1 MLFARVPFFVREAIQ
16 GIKNNLLI
24 HLIAAG
30 TITFALLTLGIFL
43 ITVINL
49 DRTFNEW
56 GKDMQVIVYL
66 DRASSPQDVTRVGE
80 GIALLPQ
87 VQKVTYVSKEEALAR
102 LREGLKTQAGLLDD
116 LRDNPL
122 PPSFEM
128 ELKDEHKHP
137 EALKALIGEIKK
149 IAASADVDYGQ
160 EWLQRFSAFISML
173 KLVGLSI
180 GSFLLLATVFIIS
193 NTIKLTIYSRREEIE
208 IMKLVGATNLSIRIP
223 FFLEGIT
230 QGLLA
235 SLLSLVLLYG
245 GYKALVHKLLID
257 YSLFLGPMQ
266 IIFLPH
272 NLMAGLILLGIAL
285 GIFGCAFSMGRF
297 LKV

>member
-1 MLFARVPFFVREAIQ
+1 MFSKVPFFLREAVQ
-16 GIKNNLLI
+16 GIRNNLFI
-24 HLIAAG
+24 HLIAVG
-30 TITFALLTLGIFL
+30 TIAFALLTLGIFM

-49 DRTFNEW
+49 DRTFNEL
-56 GKDMQVIVYL
+56 GRDMQVIVYL
-66 DRASSPQDVTRVGE
+66 DRASSNQDIARAGE
-80 GIALLPQ
+80 GIARLPQ
-87 VQKVTYVSKEEALAR
+87 TQKVTYVSKEEALAR
-102 LREGLKTQAGLLDD
+102 LKEGLKAQAGLLDD

-122 PPSFEM
+122 PPSFEI
-128 ELKDEHKHP
+128 ELKEEHKHP
-137 EALKALIGEIKK
+137 DALKAFIGEIKK

-160 EWLQRFSAFISML
+160 EWLQRFSAFIGML

-193 NTIKLTIYSRREEIE
+193 NTIRLTIYSRREEIE

-223 FFLEGIT
+223 FFLEGIA

-235 SLLSLVLLYG
+235 SLLSLGMLYA
-245 GYKALVHKLLID
+245 GYKALVHKLVTD

-266 IIFLPH
+266 LTFLPYS
-272 NLMAGLILLGIAL
+272 MTGALILLGIAL

>member
-1 MLFARVPFFVREAIQ
+1 MFSKVPFFFREAIQ

-24 HLIAAG
+24 HLIAVG
-30 TITFALLTLGIFL
+30 TITFALLTLGIFI

-66 DRASSPQDVTRVGE
+66 DRASSNQDIARAGE
-80 GIALLPQ
+80 GIARLPQ
-87 VQKVTYVSKEEALAR
+87 TQKVTYVSKEEALAR
-102 LREGLKTQAGLLDD
+102 LKEGLKAQAGLLDD

-122 PPSFEM
+122 PPSFEI
-128 ELKDEHKHP
+128 ELKEEHKHP
-137 EALKALIGEIKK
+137 DALKAFIGEIKK

-160 EWLQRFSAFISML
+160 EWLQRFSAFIGML

-235 SLLSLVLLYG
+235 SLLSLGILYG
-245 GYKALVHKLLID
+245 GYKALVHKLIID
-257 YSLFLGPMQ
+257 YSLFLGPLKLT
-266 IIFLPH
+266 FLPYS
-272 NLMAGLILLGIAL
+272 LMGALILLGIAL

>member
-1 MLFARVPFFVREAIQ
+1 MVSKVPFFFREAVQ

-30 TITFALLTLGIFL
+30 TITFALLTLGIFM

-49 DRTFNEW
+49 DRILNEW
-56 GKDMQVIVYL
+56 GQDMQVIVYL
-66 DRASSPQDVTRVGE
+66 DRASSAQDIARAGE
-80 GIALLPQ
+80 AIAHLPQ
-87 VQKVTYVSKEEALAR
+87 TQKVAFVSKEEALAR
-102 LREGLKTQAGLLDD
+102 LKDGLKAQAGLLDD

-122 PPSFEM
+122 PPSFEV
-128 ELKDEHKHP
+128 ELKEEHKHP
-137 EALKALIGEIKK
+137 VAIKRFIGEINK
-149 IAASADVDYGQ
+149 IAASAEVDYGQ
-160 EWLQRFSAFISML
+160 EWLQRFSAFIGML

-180 GSFLLLATVFIIS
+180 GSFLLLATILIIS

-223 FFLEGIT
+223 FFLEGIA

-235 SLLSLVLLYG
+235 SLFSLGILYG
-245 GYKALVHKLLID
+245 GYKALVHKLIID
-257 YSLFLGPMQ
+257 YSLFLGPLQ
-266 IIFLPH
+266 LTFLPYS
-272 NLMAGLILLGIAL
+272 LMAALILLGMAL

-297 LKV
+297 LRV

>member
-1 MLFARVPFFVREAIQ
+1 MFSKVPFFFREAIQ

-24 HLIAAG
+24 HLIAVG
-30 TITFALLTLGIFL
+30 TITFALLTLGIFM

-56 GKDMQVIVYL
+56 GKDMQVIIYL
-66 DRASSPQDVTRVGE
+66 DRASSAQDIARAGE
-80 GIALLPQ
+80 GIARLPQ
-87 VQKVTYVSKEEALAR
+87 TQKVTYVSKEEALTR
-102 LREGLKTQAGLLDD
+102 LKEGLKAQAGLLDD
-116 LRDNPL
+116 LRDTPL
-122 PPSFEM
+122 PPSFEI
-128 ELKDEHKHP
+128 ELKEEHKNP
-137 EALKALIGEIKK
+137 DALKAFIGEIKK

-160 EWLQRFSAFISML
+160 EWLQRFSAFIGML

-235 SLLSLVLLYG
+235 SLFSLAILYA
-245 GYKALVHKLLID
+245 GYKALVHKLILD
-257 YSLFLGPMQ
+257 YSLFLGPLKLT
-266 IIFLPH
+266 FLPYS
-272 NLMAGLILLGIAL
+272 LMGALILLGIAL

-297 LKV
+297 LRV

>member
-1 MLFARVPFFVREAIQ
+1 MVSKVPFFFREAVQ

-30 TITFALLTLGIFL
+30 TITFALVTLGIFM

-49 DRTFNEW
+49 DRTLNEW
-56 GKDMQVIVYL
+56 GKDLQVIVYL
-66 DRASSPQDVTRVGE
+66 DRASSTQEIARAGEAITR
-80 GIALLPQ
+80 LPQ
-87 VQKVTYVSKEEALAR
+87 TKKVTFVSKEEALAR
-102 LREGLKTQAGLLDD
+102 LKEGLTAQAGLLAD

-122 PPSFEM
+122 PPSFEV
-128 ELKDEHKHP
+128 ELKEEHKHP
-137 EALKALIGEIKK
+137 EAIKLFIGEIKK
-149 IAASADVDYGQ
+149 IAASAEVDYGQ
-160 EWLQRFSAFISML
+160 EWLQRFSSFIGML
-173 KLVGLSI
+173 KLVGLCI
-180 GSFLLLATVFIIS
+180 GSFLLLATIFIIS

-235 SLLSLVLLYG
+235 SLLAIGILYG
-245 GYKALVHKLLID
+245 GYKALVHKLIVD
-257 YSLFLGPMQ
+257 YSLFLGPLQ
-266 IIFLPH
+266 LTFLPPQ
-272 NLMAGLILLGIAL
+272 LMAALVLLGIAL

>member
-1 MLFARVPFFVREAIQ
+1 MFSKVPFFFREAIQ

-24 HLIAAG
+24 HLIAVG
-30 TITFALLTLGIFL
+30 TITFALLTLGIFM

-66 DRASSPQDVTRVGE
+66 DRASSAQEIARAGE
-80 GIALLPQ
+80 GIARLPQ
-87 VQKVTYVSKEEALAR
+87 TQKVTYVSKEEALAR
-102 LREGLKTQAGLLDD
+102 LKEGLKAQAGLLDD

-122 PPSFEM
+122 PPSFEI
-128 ELKDEHKHP
+128 ELKEEHKNP
-137 EALKALIGEIKK
+137 DALKAFIGEIKK
-149 IAASADVDYGQ
+149 ITESADVDYGQ
-160 EWLQRFSAFISML
+160 EWLQRFSAFIGML

-235 SLLSLVLLYG
+235 SLLSLGILYG
-245 GYKALVHKLLID
+245 GYKALVHRLIID
-257 YSLFLGPMQ
+257 YSLFLGPLKLT
-266 IIFLPH
+266 FLPYSF
-272 NLMAGLILLGIAL
+272 MGALILLGIAL

>member
-1 MLFARVPFFVREAIQ
+1 MFSKVPFFFREAIQ

-24 HLIAAG
+24 HLIAVG
-30 TITFALLTLGIFL
+30 TITFALLTLGIFM

-66 DRASSPQDVTRVGE
+66 DRASSAQDIARAGE
-80 GIALLPQ
+80 GIARLPQ
-87 VQKVTYVSKEEALAR
+87 TQKVTYVSKEEALAR
-102 LREGLKTQAGLLDD
+102 LKEGLKAQAGLLDD

-122 PPSFEM
+122 PPSFEI
-128 ELKDEHKHP
+128 ELKEEHKNP
-137 EALKALIGEIKK
+137 EDLKAFIGEIKK

-160 EWLQRFSAFISML
+160 EWLQRFSAFIGML

-235 SLLSLVLLYG
+235 SLLSLGILYG
-245 GYKALVHKLLID
+245 GYKALVHRLIID
-257 YSLFLGPMQ
+257 YSLFLGPLKLT
-266 IIFLPH
+266 FLPYS
-272 NLMAGLILLGIAL
+272 LMGALILLGIAL